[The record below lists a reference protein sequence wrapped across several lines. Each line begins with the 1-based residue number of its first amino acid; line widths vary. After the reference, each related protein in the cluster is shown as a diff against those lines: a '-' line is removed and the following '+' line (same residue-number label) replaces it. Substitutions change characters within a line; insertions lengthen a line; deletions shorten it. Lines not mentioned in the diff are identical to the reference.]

1 MSQPDPGRSPERG
14 HEQQCT
20 QCQMRP
26 PRARHCSSSPLEV
39 SDRETLLADRTSTE
53 MATLARIVGR
63 FALAT
68 PSAPALLFMPAAS
81 TKLNVW

>member
-1 MSQPDPGRSPERG
+1 MS
-14 HEQQCT
+14 
-20 QCQMRP
+20 
-26 PRARHCSSSPLEV
+26 
-39 SDRETLLADRTSTE
+39 
-53 MATLARIVGR
+53 TLARLVNR

>member
-1 MSQPDPGRSPERG
+1 
-14 HEQQCT
+14 
-20 QCQMRP
+20 
-26 PRARHCSSSPLEV
+26 
-39 SDRETLLADRTSTE
+39 
-53 MATLARIVGR
+53 MATLARLVSR